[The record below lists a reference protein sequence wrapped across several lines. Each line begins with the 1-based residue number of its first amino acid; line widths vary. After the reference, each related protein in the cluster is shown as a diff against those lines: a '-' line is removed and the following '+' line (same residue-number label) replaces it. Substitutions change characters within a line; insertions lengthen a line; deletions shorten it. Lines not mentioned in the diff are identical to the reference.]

1 MDGWKIEYASRRKA
15 INVGKPSPTL
25 IDLMAK
31 QHGIDVERS
40 LIVGDRLD
48 TDIRFGVD
56 SGMRSALVMTGVTTT
71 QTLQRLGKGTVE
83 EPLPTVILP
92 YVGLIA

>member
-1 MDGWKIEYASRRKA
+1 
-15 INVGKPSPTL
+15 
-25 IDLMAK
+25 MAQ

-56 SGMRSALVMTGVTTT
+56 SGMRSALVLTGVTTAE
-71 QTLQRLGKGTVE
+71 TLQRLQGGTE
-83 EPLPTVILP
+83 DEPLPTVIIP
-92 YVGLIA
+92 YVGLMASTLLAS